1 MRSIPYALA
10 RRKLAATMDRLC
22 EDCAPITITRSGS
35 RQAVVMM
42 SLQEYQQLG
51 ETTHLLRSPANAR
64 RLVSAVESLAQQK
77 GNVRTL
83 KRSE

>member
-1 MRSIPYALA
+1 
-10 RRKLAATMDRLC
+10 
-22 EDCAPITITRSGS
+22 
-35 RQAVVMM
+35 MM

-64 RLVSAVESLAQQK
+64 RLVSAVENLAQQK

>member
-1 MRSIPYALA
+1 
-10 RRKLAATMDRLC
+10 
-22 EDCAPITITRSGS
+22 
-35 RQAVVMM
+35 MM
-42 SLQEYQQLG
+42 SLQEYQQLR